1 MFARWRK
8 VRADRRLWRQAASL
22 DQLGELMARWL
33 EGDLTSWPGYA
44 VASPDEETA
53 DLVPVLARANRAGFV
68 TDASQPACDEV
79 GASGRRWRQRAAVC
93 GLVGDE
99 ELLNALARVAEA
111 HRLTI
116 LVRTVDEDSRRPG
129 ITVTQVDGEAYTAFG
144 GRLTRSELQ
153 HVWLGTSWSALAE
166 IEAAWQVTLIDP
178 MYGRDN
184 RLWTA
189 LDEAID
195 LLNEVP
201 NPPYDPPVGTTWTEW
216 HGA

>member
-1 MFARWRK
+1 
-8 VRADRRLWRQAASL
+8 
-22 DQLGELMARWL
+22 LMARWL

-44 VASPDEETA
+44 VAGPDDETA
-53 DLVPVLARANRAGFV
+53 DLVPTLARANRAGFV
-68 TDASQPACDEV
+68 TDASQPACDETGV
-79 GASGRRWRQRAAVC
+79 NGHRWRQRAAVS

-116 LVRTVDEDSRRPG
+116 LVRTVDEGSQRPG

-144 GRLTRSELQ
+144 SRLSRRELR
-153 HVWLGTSWSALAE
+153 HMWLGVSWSALAE

-178 MYGRDN
+178 MYGRDD

-189 LDEAID
+189 LDEAIG
-195 LLNEVP
+195 LLAASTP
-201 NPPYDPPVGTTWTEW
+201 
-216 HGA
+216 